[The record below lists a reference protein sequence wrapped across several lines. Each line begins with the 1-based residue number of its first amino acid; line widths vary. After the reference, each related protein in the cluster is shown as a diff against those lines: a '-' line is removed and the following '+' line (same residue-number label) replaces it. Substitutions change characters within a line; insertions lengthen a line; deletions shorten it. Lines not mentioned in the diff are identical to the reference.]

1 MMHQHWDPLQS
12 EDENQM
18 APRYEAS
25 PVQEHLDVALRP
37 PSQVSWRRPE
47 SSMTR
52 HSQLAA
58 LLLSVASSAC
68 SRAPAGEA

>member
-1 MMHQHWDPLQS
+1 MRQYWDPLQS

-25 PVQEHLDVALRP
+25 PVQEHLDVAPRP
-37 PSQVSWRRPE
+37 PSQVSSRRPG
-47 SSMTR
+47 SSMMR
-52 HSQLAA
+52 HSQLEA

-68 SRAPAGEA
+68 SQVPAGEA